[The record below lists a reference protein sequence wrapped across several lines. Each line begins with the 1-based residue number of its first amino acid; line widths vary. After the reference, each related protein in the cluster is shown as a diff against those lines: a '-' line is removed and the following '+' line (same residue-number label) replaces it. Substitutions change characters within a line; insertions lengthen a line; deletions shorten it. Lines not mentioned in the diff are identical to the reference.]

1 MRSGYLFINNDVF
14 QTLLAISAEEQSNG
28 LMYIK
33 PPTPIMSFIYDSPKI
48 NKFWMKNTP
57 SPLDIVFCK
66 NGKISQIHYGEPFST
81 RIIGNDDP
89 SDLVIEF
96 PIGTINN
103 IGIKIGNFVELID
116 SNSRHF
122 NKNIF

>member
-1 MRSGYLFINNDVF
+1 MKSGYLNINDNIF
-14 QTLLAISAEEQSNG
+14 QTLLAITDEEQSNG

-33 PPTPIMSFIYDSPKI
+33 PPTPIMSFVYSYPKI

-66 NGKISQIHYGEPFST
+66 NGQITQIHYGEPYST
-81 RIIGNDDP
+81 TIIGNNEL

-96 PIGTINN
+96 PLGTVNN
-103 IGIKIGNFVELID
+103 VSIKIGNYVELI
-116 SNSRHF
+116 NL
-122 NKNIF
+122 NLK

>member
-1 MRSGYLFINNDVF
+1 MKNGYLNINDNIF
-14 QTLLAISAEEQSNG
+14 QTLLAITDEEQNNG

-33 PPTPIMSFIYDSPKI
+33 PPTPVMSFVYSYPKI

-66 NGKISQIHYGEPFST
+66 NGQITQIHYGEPFST
-81 RIIGNDDP
+81 RIIGDNEF

-96 PIGTINN
+96 PIGTVHNMN
-103 IGIKIGNFVELID
+103 IKIGNCVELID
-116 SNSRHF
+116 LDLNK
-122 NKNIF
+122 KNIF